1 MSITKALLT
10 HAGSEAQM
18 QGKHVPLHKAHC
30 KHEISDLG
38 RWPAFKCRY
47 WFQQFGFGQ
56 FSWTSW
62 WVFKNTSVSSSLP
75 KSTSYSL
82 IPPGWGGRNDSLQS
96 RELSHACKSS
106 YSSPTVAYLV
116 KAVIRKIWWCHNAHL
131 HIISSRHRMCMAFEE
146 VSQSVTSAFR
156 NAVRAAWIRY
166 VRYFPRGHHPRPNG

>member
-10 HAGSEAQM
+10 LVERLKCM

-82 IPPGWGGRNDSLQS
+82 IPPGWGGRNDSLQL
-96 RELSHACKSS
+96 RELSHVCISS
-106 YSSPTVAYLV
+106 YSSPTVISRNSSNKEDLMMSQRTLTHHKLQASDVYGV
-116 KAVIRKIWWCHNAHL
+116 WGGQSIRHKRF
-131 HIISSRHRMCMAFEE
+131 S
-146 VSQSVTSAFR
+146 
-156 NAVRAAWIRY
+156 
-166 VRYFPRGHHPRPNG
+166 